1 MSYREP
7 HCKTT
12 TFCFDVIFLSLY
24 HLHSRS
30 TNRQLLVFFDH
41 LTSLKNFFGGEEIE
55 GGRVLWRDVRP
66 PLVLDT
72 FVSKQADEMIRSIAI
87 LFYTGVLL
95 HPLKPPKCE
104 FLCFFFFLLTQF
116 ASDFSC
122 SPVCSS
128 TSSYVNDHRLQSWPL
143 LSFSSSSS
151 SSFLRCPQ
159 TCWWLFRHFRWCSQ
173 SLHFSSGHKSL
184 KFNFRILRS
193 VDTDTVRNKKRKKSF
208 GIYWEGDDTFD
219 LKVPSGRGGGTE
231 LHPGGVR
238 SSPWLCRGRRCC
250 FCSLCDSWSVGIGGC
265 WGFFHLQTAV
275 WGQGTSHT
283 LDRWWSCTAWW
294 GVWSG
299 VCTVGLTI
307 SVAGACL
314 RHLRCSD
321 VGSARSVLPFSGLS
335 EGCWCVCRCGG
346 PTLHLRTQWCRISA
360 L

>member
-72 FVSKQADEMIRSIAI
+72 FVSKQADEMIRCIAI

-104 FLCFFFFLLTQF
+104 FLCYFFFLLTQF

-122 SPVCSS
+122 FPVGSS

-143 LSFSSSSS
+143 LSFSSSS
-151 SSFLRCPQ
+151 FLRCPQ
-159 TCWWLFRHFRWCSQ
+159 TRWWLFRHFRWCSQ

-184 KFNFRILRS
+184 KFKFRILRS
-193 VDTDTVRNKKRKKSF
+193 VDTDTKEKRVLEFIGK
-208 GIYWEGDDTFD
+208 GMT
-219 LKVPSGRGGGTE
+219 PSTWRCQVGGGGGGE
-231 LHPGGVR
+231 QNCIRGGVR

-265 WGFFHLQTAV
+265 WGFFHRLQFEVRAP
-275 WGQGTSHT
+275 HT
-283 LDRWWSCTAWW
+283 RLTGGDLVQHGEAYGFWLIDDRSYSA
-294 GVWSG
+294 
-299 VCTVGLTI
+299 I
-307 SVAGACL
+307 L
-314 RHLRCSD
+314 RSLEQTHCARMRFYMSD
-321 VGSARSVLPFSGLS
+321 
-335 EGCWCVCRCGG
+335 
-346 PTLHLRTQWCRISA
+346 
-360 L
+360 

>member
-66 PLVLDT
+66 PLVLDA
-72 FVSKQADEMIRSIAI
+72 FVSKQADEMIRCIAI

-104 FLCFFFFLLTQF
+104 FLCYFFFLLTQF

-122 SPVCSS
+122 FPVGSS

-143 LSFSSSSS
+143 LSFSS

-193 VDTDTVRNKKRKKSF
+193 VDTDTGRNKKRKKSF

-219 LKVPSGRGGGTE
+219 LKVPSGGGGGGTE
-231 LHPGGVR
+231 LHPWG
-238 SSPWLCRGRRCC
+238 SS
-250 FCSLCDSWSVGIGGC
+250 FQSLIV
-265 WGFFHLQTAV
+265 
-275 WGQGTSHT
+275 QGKK
-283 LDRWWSCTAWW
+283 
-294 GVWSG
+294 
-299 VCTVGLTI
+299 
-307 SVAGACL
+307 
-314 RHLRCSD
+314 
-321 VGSARSVLPFSGLS
+321 VLL
-335 EGCWCVCRCGG
+335 
-346 PTLHLRTQWCRISA
+346 L
-360 L
+360 